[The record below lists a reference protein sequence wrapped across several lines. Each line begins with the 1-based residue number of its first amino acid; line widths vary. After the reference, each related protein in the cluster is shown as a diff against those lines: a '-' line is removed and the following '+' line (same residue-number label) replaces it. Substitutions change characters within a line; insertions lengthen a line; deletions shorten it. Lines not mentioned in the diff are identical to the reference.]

1 MAPPT
6 PGLFDP
12 SARRWRNWLVIA
24 ALMVAL
30 AGCGDGAPPPPTLE
44 EQTEAQAAEAA
55 ALYQQLRQLGRMEQA
70 ELAGRNVLEKY
81 PDSAAAAEVR
91 QTYEALRS
99 EVEQTRETGRLA
111 GLWVYH
117 AVPEGDGSVNTAT
130 IQRSGDPAIDP
141 AEPDA
146 DLGEGVR
153 LVLRRHPEWGQAVY
167 LLIANGDFDCAEEGC
182 TASVAFDQAEASDW
196 EATVSREGPLPALF
210 IEDDEPFIE
219 ALQQAAT
226 VHIEAPLAAEPARA
240 LHFEVGGFDRAAWL
254 GEQASDSMGAEPM
267 GTDATG
273 SEAQDATGEGD
284 AGDVQAPDGAA
295 PAGG

>member
-1 MAPPT
+1 MALPT
-6 PGLFDP
+6 PGLVTAGFFDP
-12 SARRWRNWLVIA
+12 RTERARRWRRWLVVAVLVA
-24 ALMVAL
+24 ALSA
-30 AGCGDGAPPPPTLE
+30 CGDGAPPPPSA
-44 EQTEAQAAEAA
+44 EQQAEAQAAEAA

-99 EVEQTRETGRLA
+99 EVEQARETSRLS

-117 AVPEGDGSVNTAT
+117 AVPEGEGSVNTAT
-130 IQRSGDPAIDP
+130 IQRSGDAPIDP
-141 AEPDA
+141 ANPDA

-182 TASVAFDQAEASDW
+182 TASVAFDQAEATDW

-210 IEDDEPFIE
+210 IEDDEAFIE

-240 LHFEVGGFDRAAWL
+240 LHFEVGGFDRSAWL
-254 GEQASDSMGAEPM
+254 GEPATEAA
-267 GTDATG
+267 GTDTVD
-273 SEAQDATGEGD
+273 E
-284 AGDVQAPDGAA
+284 A
-295 PAGG
+295 PAADEAPADGG